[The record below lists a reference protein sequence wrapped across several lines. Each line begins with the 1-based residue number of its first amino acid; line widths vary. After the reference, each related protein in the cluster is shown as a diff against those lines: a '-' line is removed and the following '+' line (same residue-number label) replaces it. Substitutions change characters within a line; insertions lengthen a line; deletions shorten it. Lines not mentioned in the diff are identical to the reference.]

1 MTNKKTP
8 DGNQELEPIWTN
20 NKVAAHADAL
30 YETYRKLNEENR
42 EQFLGVLL
50 KDFCILQGRFHQLE
64 EAFII
69 NRKVS
74 SGAAEVSHVAA
85 QKYQEFDAT
94 LKNQGKNFS
103 KRLENLE
110 HHGF

>member
-1 MTNKKTP
+1 MSNKKTP
-8 DGNQELEPIWTN
+8 DGNQELEPTWTDS
-20 NKVAAHADAL
+20 KVSAFADSL

-50 KDFCILQGRFHQLE
+50 KDFCLMQGNFQQLK
-64 EAFII
+64 EAYII

-74 SGAAEVSHVAA
+74 SGAAEVSHVAV

>member
-50 KDFCILQGRFHQLE
+50 KDFCVLDLICRFFFDLDFFFLISDFFFLLTACFLLRAIYIKLIK
-64 EAFII
+64 AFYCTFV
-69 NRKVS
+69 K
-74 SGAAEVSHVAA
+74 
-85 QKYQEFDAT
+85 
-94 LKNQGKNFS
+94 
-103 KRLENLE
+103 
-110 HHGF
+110 